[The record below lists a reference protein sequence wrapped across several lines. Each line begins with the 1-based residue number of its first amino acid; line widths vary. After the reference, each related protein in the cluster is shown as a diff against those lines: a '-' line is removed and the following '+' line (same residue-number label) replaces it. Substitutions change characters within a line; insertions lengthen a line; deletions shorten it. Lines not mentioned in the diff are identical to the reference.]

1 MHYSGFAIDDVRIE
15 GAEDVQAPVFV
26 SRTIPSAVTD
36 PAGPYPVKAV
46 ITDGLAGV
54 ASATLHY
61 STDGGTTY
69 SSAAML
75 PTANPNEF
83 SGNVPGQP
91 AGTRVKVYMGAA
103 DGASNTALD
112 PAAAPATTYE
122 FGVLPSGDY
131 LVVLGGTAETD
142 PLMYQ
147 EAFATLGRTFDVWN
161 WDDSGLPPLDLM
173 NAYDAIVVDE
183 SSFFDANQIAR
194 LTAFLDANDGTR
206 QQVFFLGRDLQFGSA
221 ARPFM
226 EKYTGTVYVKDN
238 PAWFQITSAPGN
250 PIGAGETFVIA
261 GSFPD
266 ELRFSATFPGAQA
279 VYRYSGVGTAT
290 DAFETEL
297 EYRQFYEK
305 EGKEWDPK
313 MWPFAPSGPDSL
325 AGVSYIGPQHA
336 AVYFTFNL
344 YYIQEP
350 ARRAA
355 VLGRAL
361 DYLASTATVFSATS
375 QPDTKLP
382 EIPQQLTLEQN
393 YPNPFN
399 PTTRIQIGIPAKH
412 STPVSLKIYN
422 VRGQLVRNVFTGTKQ
437 PGFHTFEWNGMDD
450 RGSPVASGV
459 YFANFVSADTRLT
472 RKMVMLK

>member
-1 MHYSGFAIDDVRIE
+1 
-15 GAEDVQAPVFV
+15 V

-46 ITDGLAGV
+46 ITDALAGV
-54 ASATLHY
+54 ASATLFY
-61 STDGGTTY
+61 STDGGANFA
-69 SSAAML
+69 SVAMS
-75 PTANPNEF
+75 PTANANEYQ
-83 SGNVPGQP
+83 GNVPGQP
-91 AGTRVKVYMGAA
+91 AGTRIKVYMRAT
-103 DGASNTALD
+103 DGASNSSYD
-112 PAAAPATTYE
+112 PAGAPASTYE

-142 PLMYQ
+142 PLLYQ
-147 EAFATLGRTFDVWN
+147 QAFATLGRTYDIWDWDV
-161 WDDSGLPPLDLM
+161 SGVPPLALM
-173 NAYDAIVVDE
+173 NAYDVVIVDE
-183 SSFFDANQIAR
+183 SSFFDAAQIAR
-194 LTAFLDANDGTR
+194 LTAFLDTNDGVR
-206 QQVFFLGRDLQFGSA
+206 QQVFFLGRDMQFGSS

-238 PAWFQITSAPGN
+238 PAWFQITGAPGN
-250 PIGAGETFVIA
+250 PIGAGETFTIA

-266 ELRFSATFPGAQA
+266 EVRFSTTYPGAQA
-279 VYRYSGVGTAT
+279 VYRYTGVGTAT

-336 AVYFTFNL
+336 AVYFSFNL

-375 QPDTKLP
+375 QPENRLP
-382 EIPQQLTLEQN
+382 EVPQQLTLEQN

-399 PTTRIQIGIPAKH
+399 PTTRLQIGIPAKH
-412 STPVSLKIYN
+412 TTPVSLKIYN
-422 VRGQLVRNVFTGTKQ
+422 VRGQLVRTVFAGTKP
-437 PGFHTFEWNGMDD
+437 PGFHTFEWNGVDD